1 MPQLVYRGGSAQ
13 PANLTPQPG
22 VDTTGLSTY
31 DNPEAAAP
39 NGGKVQVI
47 DTSQLKLV
55 QAFPDAP
62 PPGHVS
68 LAPADSSLI
77 ESWAATRGT
86 DEISPFTQDIMDA
99 IIDVLRLPKP

>member
-1 MPQLVYRGGSAQ
+1 M
-13 PANLTPQPG
+13 
-22 VDTTGLSTY
+22 STY

-55 QAFPDAP
+55 QAYPDAP

-77 ESWAATRGT
+77 EAWAAMRGT
-86 DEISPFTQDIMDA
+86 GEISPFTQDIIDA
-99 IIDVLRLPKP
+99 IIDVIRVPKP